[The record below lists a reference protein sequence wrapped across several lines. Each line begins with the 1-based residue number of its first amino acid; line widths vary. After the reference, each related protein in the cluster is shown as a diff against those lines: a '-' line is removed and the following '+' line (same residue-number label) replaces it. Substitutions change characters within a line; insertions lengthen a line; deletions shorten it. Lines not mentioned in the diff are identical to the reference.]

1 MGSIKTIVL
10 GGWRLEETFYDYN
23 LSNYDTNFG
32 LLNYIGQQGF
42 SELQFNLVL
51 KREFIDALVINLVP
65 LMVVAMLLFS
75 VVMLMTANRKKAE
88 VFGFNTAMV
97 FGTCSALFFVVMLSH
112 IQLREQFSGVG
123 VVYMEYFYLM
133 MYFIILAVAV
143 DAYCFT
149 VKCVSQNSYTS
160 SKDMDNLCSKLLYWP
175 FLLGTSVTITY
186 IALTA

>member
-1 MGSIKTIVL
+1 VL
-10 GGWRLEETFYDYN
+10 DGWRMEKTFYDYN

-42 SELQFNLVL
+42 PELQFNLVL

-65 LMVVAMLLFS
+65 LMVVAMLMFS
-75 VVMLMTANRKKAE
+75 VVMLTTANRQKAE

-112 IQLREQFSGVG
+112 IQLREQFSGDG

-149 VKCVSQNSYTS
+149 SQCISQHS
-160 SKDMDNLCSKLLYWP
+160 SASTENLDNLYFKLLYWP
-175 FLLGTSVTITY
+175 FLLGVSVVITY
-186 IALTA
+186 VALAT